1 MSCALSAANASRNVV
16 MAFTT
21 RKKRHTLLSFFR
33 TAAYRAVMAVAT
45 CVLSRRLSMLAK
57 AVRQKAFP
65 AVVIVEKIEKRR
77 YHDF

>member
-1 MSCALSAANASRNVV
+1 
-16 MAFTT
+16 
-21 RKKRHTLLSFFR
+21 
-33 TAAYRAVMAVAT
+33 MAVAT